1 MELIPIIKA
10 SLGIF
15 TVITSIT
22 FMISYTV
29 YKIKSR
35 NRIKPYLKDFDEA
48 DSVIKLEVLETKIN
62 EEEIEEKNKRFKLI
76 NENGQ
81 KIAAEERD
89 EEELVRISK
98 PTEISNHKVVVR
110 RHSEN
115 EVFNI
120 YSFYST
126 NDIRPLHKL
135 KFDLPSD
142 HCH

>member
-142 HCH
+142 H

>member
-29 YKIKSR
+29 YKVKSR

-48 DSVIKLEVLETKIN
+48 DSVIKLEVLETKVN
-62 EEEIEEKNKRFKLI
+62 ENEIDEKNKRFKII

-81 KIAAEERD
+81 KISVEEND
-89 EEELVRISK
+89 DELVRISK
-98 PTEISNHKVVVR
+98 PAEISNHQVVVK
-110 RHSEN
+110 RHSNN

-142 HCH
+142 Y